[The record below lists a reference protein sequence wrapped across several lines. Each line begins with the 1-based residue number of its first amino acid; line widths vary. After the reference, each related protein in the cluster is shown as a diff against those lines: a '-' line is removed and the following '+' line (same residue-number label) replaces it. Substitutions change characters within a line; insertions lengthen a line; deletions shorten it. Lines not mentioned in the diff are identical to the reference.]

1 MLELNKQD
9 IFMNKQEIFMK
20 KKINLGEIGN
30 VYGKIVVVHDI
41 KRKLYMI
48 FTGTFSALIVVYVI
62 IDTERK
68 FAISFLPLALS
79 LFLLL
84 WSCIIP
90 GYNINVIKLRDF
102 FDKKTLY
109 KLFLLLYPLLIY
121 SLSLANQLKF
131 WGMHL
136 VYFFAYISFPA
147 LLLFIADKT
156 SENIQKI
163 IEIFVAIALW
173 IPFDHRYYKLFWPGK
188 FPHEYNFTSLMV
200 VLMIVIL
207 FLIIKKQEDIGYIFI
222 PKKKDFLL
230 IIILTIGISGI
241 IIPLGVITGFLKF
254 KTNIKFEFFHIL
266 AFIGI
271 FLTIGLVEEV
281 IFRGIIQN
289 LLEKIFN
296 SHLPALLI
304 ASVLFGMTHWN
315 NADPGFALH
324 YIFFA
329 TIAGIFYGTAYKR
342 SGSLFPAIFVHA
354 LVDTLWLALFIK

>member
-1 MLELNKQD
+1 MIRRNQYL
-9 IFMNKQEIFMK
+9 IFSGI
-20 KKINLGEIGN
+20 
-30 VYGKIVVVHDI
+30 
-41 KRKLYMI
+41 
-48 FTGTFSALIVVYVI
+48 FSALLAIYVI
-62 IDTERK
+62 LDSGEK
-68 FAISFLPLALS
+68 WSVAFFSLALS

-90 GYNINVIKLRDF
+90 GYYNNIVKLPGY
-102 FDKKTLY
+102 FDKKPLY
-109 KLFLLLYPLLIY
+109 KLLLLLYPLLIY
-121 SLSLANQLKF
+121 SLSLANQVEF
-131 WGMHL
+131 WGIHII
-136 VYFFAYISFPA
+136 YFIIYISLPA
-147 LLLFIADKT
+147 ILFYFVGKT
-156 SENIQKI
+156 KGNIQRI
-163 IEIFVAIALW
+163 IEILAAIALW
-173 IPFDHRYYKLFWPGK
+173 IPFDHRYYILFWPGK

-207 FLIIKKQEDIGYIFI
+207 FLIIKKQEDIGYNFI
-222 PKKKDFLL
+222 PGRKDFLL
-230 IIILTIGISGI
+230 IIILTAVISGI

-289 LLEKIFN
+289 LLEKIFK

-329 TIAGIFYGTAYKR
+329 SIAGIFYGTAYKK

>member
-163 IEIFVAIALW
+163 IEIFIAIALW
-173 IPFDHRYYKLFWPGK
+173 IPFDHRYYRLFWPGK
-188 FPHEYNFTSLMV
+188 FFHGYNFTSLMV
-200 VLMIVIL
+200 VLMIIIL
-207 FLIIKKQEDIGYIFI
+207 FLVLKKEDIGYNFI
-222 PKKKDFLL
+222 PNKLDFFL
-230 IIILTIGISGI
+230 IAILTLGISI
-241 IIPLGVITGFLKF
+241 IVIPLGLLTGFLKF
-254 KTNIKFEFFHIL
+254 KADIKLEFFHIL
-266 AFIGI
+266 AFVGI

-289 LLEKIFN
+289 LLEKIFK
-296 SHLPALLI
+296 SHLPALLTT
-304 ASVLFGMTHWN
+304 SVLFGLTHWN
-315 NADPGFALH
+315 NADPGFTLH
-324 YIFFA
+324 YIFLA
-329 TIAGIFYGTAYKR
+329 SIAGIFYGIAYKK
-342 SGSLFPAIFVHA
+342 SGSLFPAIFVHS
-354 LVDTLWLALFIK
+354 LIDTLWLILFVK